1 MNTVADP
8 VPQLDQVDALIK
20 SIRIPPRPSLL
31 ADMQRELASEDPSPE
46 AIGKIVAS
54 DVGMSAPCSSWP
66 IRRSTA
72 AAARPSRSSRRSCSW
87 ASTRSRP

>member
-1 MNTVADP
+1 MHTVADP

-54 DVGMSAPCSSWP
+54 DVGMSGALLKLANSAIYGGRRKAKSIEQAILFLGINQVAP
-66 IRRSTA
+66 
-72 AAARPSRSSRRSCSW
+72 
-87 ASTRSRP
+87 